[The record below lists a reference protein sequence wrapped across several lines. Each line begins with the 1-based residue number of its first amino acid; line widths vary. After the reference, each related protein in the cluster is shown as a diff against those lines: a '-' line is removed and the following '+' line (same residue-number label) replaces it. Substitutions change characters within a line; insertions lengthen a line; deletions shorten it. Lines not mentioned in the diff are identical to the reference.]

1 MKENKFLTFILLTL
15 GALIAAFSLRTFLI
29 PNTILDGGVV
39 GISIILN
46 KQFAIPI
53 GLLVCTI
60 NIPFIYV
67 GYKRLG
73 KTFLIRTLYTM
84 VVFSILLE
92 LLEFI
97 KPLTEEMLLA
107 TVFGGAILG
116 IGVGLVI
123 RIGGAIDGTEAVA
136 IVLSKKFNL
145 GVGQIVLMFNLV
157 IYTVAGTLFGLDRA
171 LFSILT
177 YFITSKVVD
186 IVSSGLEQ
194 TKAALIITDKGTD
207 LAKAIYRQ
215 LGRTTTILNGQGF
228 ISGEKEILYC
238 VLTRIEIFE
247 LKRIARDL
255 DNSAFISIIDV
266 SDLIG
271 EHIKSSTRRT
281 IKEKTID

>member
-1 MKENKFLTFILLTL
+1 MKENKFLTFLLLTL

-84 VVFSILLE
+84 IVFSILLE

-116 IGVGLVI
+116 MGVGLVI

-194 TKAALIITDKGTD
+194 TKAALIITDNGAD

-215 LGRTTTILNGQGF
+215 LGRTSTILNGQGF
-228 ISGEKEILYC
+228 ISGEKEVLYC

-266 SDLIG
+266 SELIG
-271 EHIKSSTRRT
+271 DHIKSSTKKL
-281 IKEKTID
+281 IKEKSVD

>member
-84 VVFSILLE
+84 IVFSILLE

-157 IYTVAGTLFGLDRA
+157 IYTIAGTLFGLDRA

-228 ISGEKEILYC
+228 ISGEKEVLYC

-255 DNSAFISIIDV
+255 DSSAFISIIDV
-266 SDLIG
+266 TDLIG
-271 EHIKSSTRRT
+271 DHIKSSTRKR